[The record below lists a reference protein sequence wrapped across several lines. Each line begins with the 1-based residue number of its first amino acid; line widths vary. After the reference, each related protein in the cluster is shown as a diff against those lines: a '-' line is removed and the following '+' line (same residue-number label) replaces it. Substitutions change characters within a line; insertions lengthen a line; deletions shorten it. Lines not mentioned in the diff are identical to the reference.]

1 MKNTTRQLTHA
12 AIFVIKEVAGAA
24 VGSGRPLGWGMGPI
38 GQRGAIG
45 VIHAQCTLPCH
56 SDTQ

>member
-24 VGSGRPLGWGMGPI
+24 VGSGRPLGWGLDAFHKPKY
-38 GQRGAIG
+38 R
-45 VIHAQCTLPCH
+45 VRESHT
-56 SDTQ
+56 TV